1 MTGALLPWLPSTV
14 QADADEAGGR
24 IAALDPRAGMGDRA
38 SPLLATPPP
47 TEARP
52 APDHAQLLAA
62 SRLWQEAVR
71 RFREQ
76 ALQRHTPPAD
86 AGAAGRRSYQLSA
99 DSFAQEAA
107 ETTGSAES

>member
-1 MTGALLPWLPSTV
+1 MTGALLPWLPPTV
-14 QADADEAGGR
+14 HADADEASGR

-38 SPLLATPPP
+38 SPLLAASPS

-76 ALQRHTPPAD
+76 ALQRHTPAD

-99 DSFAQEAA
+99 DSFAHEAA

>member
-1 MTGALLPWLPSTV
+1 MTGALLPWLPLTV
-14 QADADEAGGR
+14 QADADEASGQ

-76 ALQRHTPPAD
+76 ALQRHTPAD

-99 DSFAQEAA
+99 DSFAQGAP

>member
-1 MTGALLPWLPSTV
+1 MTRALLPWLPPTLH
-14 QADADEAGGR
+14 ADADEAGGQ
-24 IAALDPRAGMGDRA
+24 IATLAPRAGMGDRA
-38 SPLLATPPP
+38 ISGRAAPPP
-47 TEARP
+47 AEARP

-62 SRLWQEAVR
+62 CRLWQEAVR

-76 ALQRHTPPAD
+76 ALQRRRPPAD

-99 DSFAQEAA
+99 VSFAQGAP

>member
-14 QADADEAGGR
+14 HADADEAGGR

-38 SPLLATPPP
+38 SPLLAAPPP

-99 DSFAQEAA
+99 DGFAQGAP